1 MGASQGRLTSLSP
14 EEALHELLREDY
26 IMDRR
31 LLPGS
36 GRMMRTFVC
45 HHRQTTEAVVV
56 KSTWIR
62 NEDVALLKEQEQ
74 ELLRIKS
81 LLKGQSH
88 VAPFLLWNMGDLRTK
103 QPGNVQVLPITIMRS
118 HVYTTLSD
126 RLESRPFLT
135 HVEKL
140 WIMAQLL
147 EALQAIHDCGV
158 VHGFLTSTQIGLTS
172 WGQVML
178 LDISSY
184 KSLQTLP
191 DDDPSLYLYYFQEL
205 QKDPTVT
212 GCYLAPERFHTK
224 TQSPTPFQLTPAMDI
239 FSVGCVLLET
249 SLNGERALDLG
260 DLMDLRK
267 GKDPL
272 GLQQRLQK
280 IESSS
285 LRAACRHM
293 LQLDPEKRLSARDY
307 LERLEMPPGFRVL
320 KQLMERITKETPD
333 GRVAL
338 AAVYYGD
345 ILKSTNGAE
354 DDQSNTYFKRV
365 LGKALWGREHPN
377 DHCSNGQSIEK
388 SVKHSDDLMAETEA
402 LLQMLDGLNLQDDSP
417 TTVKTEVKTLVD
429 EKNDEV
435 FVPTSETDK
444 NVLLIYL
451 QLVLSNIRFLQR
463 PSSKLVALHILNILA
478 QVSNDEARLQRIVP
492 NTISLFHDQDP
503 LVKAKA
509 LIVMTTA
516 LTLVQSFPPSDSNI
530 FPQYIFKRVA
540 HLISDPSLVVRT
552 AFAGCMARL
561 AETSH
566 RFLDISHAVRLYEVV
581 GSGTGTSTPVEEEVK
596 GTFVFGD
603 DVTRLLNKT
612 SNSDEESIASKC
624 DDQSI
629 KDIAGTTLIRSNY
642 NADLAALHETVSR
655 WVLHITADQTEQSS
669 PPKRALL
676 KDLAR
681 LCNFFGRDGVM
692 AFILPQILAFLNDR
706 RDWQLRAALFN
717 DLSSVCYMIGRA
729 ATEHF
734 VLPCLETALVDGDDQ
749 VMSRALLCLSS
760 LSDMGLLS
768 RAVLVE
774 PCKNDATKTRGLLEK
789 YSPLLLHPS
798 SDVRFS
804 AIALVNSSCTA
815 VGFPDANVFLV
826 PILRPYI
833 RFQPTLYHL
842 TTKLGLA
849 KCLVSPWTRSCMMEE
864 IQRLTLKPVISPDGI
879 QWASIGRDLGEGKSS
894 QVVISGSPL
903 NRYVDEV
910 SIGTVSNDLMMN
922 ESEGTVNANIVS
934 YLTMLA
940 RGRVEPKELRKNA
953 DPSESVDFL
962 LGITGSLKLAQQIRF
977 PQQSMTSNLEGDATW
992 YTLLK
997 TETVTNVNTL
1007 FDAKFTRYLSEI
1019 SRGKSKLFRD
1029 GSKDEI

>member
-1 MGASQGRLTSLSP
+1 MGASQGRLTSLSS
-14 EEALHELLREDY
+14 EEALHALLREDY

-45 HHRQTTEAVVV
+45 HHRQTAEAVVV

-62 NEDVALLKEQEQ
+62 NEDLALLKEQEQ

-103 QPGNVQVLPITIMRS
+103 QPGNLQVIPITIMRA

-140 WIMAQLL
+140 WIIAQLL
-147 EALQAIHDCGV
+147 EALQALHDCGV

-172 WGQVML
+172 WGHVVL
-178 LDISSY
+178 LDIASY
-184 KSLQTLP
+184 KSLHTLP

-212 GCYLAPERFHTK
+212 ACYLAPERFHSK
-224 TQSPTPFQLTPAMDI
+224 TQSSTPFQLTPAMDV

-249 SLNGERALDLG
+249 SLNGERAMDLG
-260 DLMDLRK
+260 DLMNLRK
-267 GKDPL
+267 GKDSV

-293 LQLDPEKRLSARDY
+293 LHVNPEQRLSARDY
-307 LERLEMPPGFRVL
+307 LERLEMPQSFRVL
-320 KQLMERITKETPD
+320 KQLMERIPKETPD

-338 AAVYYGD
+338 AAAYYGD
-345 ILKSTNGAE
+345 ILRSTIGVANDKSNI
-354 DDQSNTYFKRV
+354 YFKRV
-365 LGKALWGREHPN
+365 LGKALWEREHPN
-377 DHCSNGQSIEK
+377 DLYTNGQSIRDSIK
-388 SVKHSDDLMAETEA
+388 DPDDLIAETEA
-402 LLQMLDGLNLQDDSP
+402 LLQMLDGLSLHDDSSIM
-417 TTVKTEVKTLVD
+417 VKTEVKTLVD
-429 EKNDEV
+429 EANEEV
-435 FVPTSETDK
+435 LVPTSETDK

-463 PSSKLVALHILNILA
+463 PSSKLVALHILNLLA
-478 QVSNDEARLQRIVP
+478 QVSNDEARLQRILP
-492 NTISLFHDQDP
+492 NTISLLHDQDP
-503 LVKAKA
+503 VVKAKA

-516 LTLVQSFPPSDSNI
+516 LSLVHSFPPSDSNI

-540 HLISDPSLVVRT
+540 HLISDPSLVVQT
-552 AFAGCMARL
+552 AFAGCMAGL

-596 GTFVFGD
+596 CTVVFGD
-603 DVTRLLNKT
+603 DVARLLNKT
-612 SNSDEESIASKC
+612 SNSDGECMSSKG
-624 DDQSI
+624 DDQSA
-629 KDIAGTTLIRSNY
+629 KAIAGTTLIRSNY

-655 WVLHITADQTEQSS
+655 WVLHITADQAEQSS

-676 KDLAR
+676 KNLAR

-768 RAVLVE
+768 RTVLVS
-774 PCKNDATKTRGLLEK
+774 PSKKDAVKTRGLFEK
-789 YSPLLLHPS
+789 YTPLLLHPS
-798 SDVRFS
+798 SDVRYS

-815 VGFPDANVFLV
+815 VGFPDSNVFLV
-826 PILRPYI
+826 PILRPYF
-833 RFQPTLYHL
+833 RFEPSPYHL
-842 TTKLGLA
+842 TTKEGLA
-849 KCLVSPWTRSCMMEE
+849 KCLLSPWTKSRMMEE
-864 IQRLTLKPVISPDGI
+864 IQRLTKTPIISPDGI
-879 QWASIGRDLGEGKSS
+879 QWTSIGRDLLEDSKSR
-894 QVVISGSPL
+894 VAPPGSP
-903 NRYVDEV
+903 RYRHVDEV
-910 SIGTVSNDLMMN
+910 STGTVSNDLMMH
-922 ESEGTVNANIVS
+922 ESKGEVNTNIVS

-940 RGRVEPKELRKNA
+940 RGRVELKELRDNS
-953 DPSESVDFL
+953 DPSESMDFL
-962 LGITGSLKLAQQIRF
+962 LGVKGSLKLTQQIRF
-977 PQQSMTSNLEGDATW
+977 PQQSIASNLENVATW
-992 YTLLK
+992 YSLLK
-997 TETVTNVNTL
+997 TETVTNVNVP
-1007 FDAKFTRYLSEI
+1007 FDANFAHSLSEK
-1019 SRGKSKLFRD
+1019 SRGTSKMFRD
-1029 GSKDEI
+1029 G